1 MRKLKTTLCTTGFDI
16 GIYADCSSPTNAQLT
31 ICGLIATGFDS
42 TVMGK
47 KAEPMALT
55 NKNGMQVCVTK
66 YGASVVTLC
75 VPDKHG
81 KPQDVVIHRLAYQT
95 NEPHLRLG
103 MPKSI
108 SQARTEIL

>member
-1 MRKLKTTLCTTGFDI
+1 MRKLKTTLCTTSFDI
-16 GIYADCSSPTNAQLT
+16 GIFAACSSSTTAQLT
-31 ICGLIATGFDS
+31 ICGLNATGFDS

-47 KAEPMALT
+47 KTEPITLT
-55 NKNGMQVCVTK
+55 NKNGMQVCVTN

-81 KPQDVVIHRLAYQT
+81 RPQDVVIHRLAYQT
-95 NEPHLRLG
+95 NEPHLGLG
-103 MPKSI
+103 MLKPT